1 MQLCIIGAKLLVKI
15 ISSYKDF
22 NKMVILLKKLQH
34 LETQYIQGFRIL
46 HPCIEEC
53 QYSCFIQI

>member
-1 MQLCIIGAKLLVKI
+1 
-15 ISSYKDF
+15 
-22 NKMVILLKKLQH
+22 MVILLKKLQH

-53 QYSCFIQI
+53 QYSYFIQIKQNLLSFYIYDRRFSFISS